1 MSVQIPTNDD
11 ADLAEAE
18 IDPFA
23 EADALAALSREEF
36 YKQLRAQ
43 IEKVKI
49 GRTSRRCRGHAA
61 IAKAAAALEAIQ
73 EKGSLRAS
81 ILALAASP

>member
-1 MSVQIPTNDD
+1 
-11 ADLAEAE
+11 
-18 IDPFA
+18 
-23 EADALAALSREEF
+23 
-36 YKQLRAQ
+36 
-43 IEKVKI
+43 VKI